1 MYPAIY
7 CPGSERMR
15 DLSEVLTEAGVT
27 IPPDV
32 LLLSAT
38 AITPDGTTVV
48 GQALNGTTF
57 NYVPFVVRFFS
68 GPCPMFEDGFESG
81 DTAAWSATL
90 P

>member
-1 MYPAIY
+1 
-7 CPGSERMR
+7 MR
-15 DLSEVLTEAGVT
+15 DLSVVLTDAGVT

-57 NYVPFVVRFFS
+57 NYVPFVVHFFA
-68 GPCPMFEDGFESG
+68 GPCPMFADGFESG
-81 DTAAWSATL
+81 DTSAWSAVA

>member
-1 MYPAIY
+1 M
-7 CPGSERMR
+7 
-15 DLSEVLTEAGVT
+15 LTEAGVT

-57 NYVPFVVRFFS
+57 NYVPFVARFFA
-68 GPCPMFEDGFESG
+68 GPCPMFADGFESG
-81 DTAAWSATL
+81 DTAAWSATV